1 MIKAVDPLPNA
12 VFDPMS
18 GDKLDRERMPS
29 EHPSGKRLLPLVYV
43 STALLALLAGFLWQS
58 NQYSVSLI
66 YFLKP
71 PDVAADVVFVESFV
85 GKTIGLDGIDGF
97 HGVLRNAV
105 VITEEGRQGGGQTN
119 FYICPQSANRWGELE
134 LTWKWDR
141 TFQPAL
147 GILDLNMHVFPQ
159 FDSTAI
165 AEMYLASEETK
176 GRWVQLVT
184 LSEKTHD
191 RNLFDSIDVT
201 RWVKKSSYLKVLY
214 RLKAN
219 RLIYHPTPNTP
230 IGFAGAQCLRH
241 AEYSPEATKLSLWNT
256 LPEGYANKV
265 SSQKN

>member
-1 MIKAVDPLPNA
+1 MNRIFEPTPEPAIDSRLDETVDRDGSTIGRT
-12 VFDPMS
+12 F
-18 GDKLDRERMPS
+18 
-29 EHPSGKRLLPLVYV
+29 GKRLLLWGYF
-43 STALLALLAGFLWQS
+43 STALFALLAGFLWQS

-71 PDVAADVVFVESFV
+71 PDVAADVVFIESFV
-85 GKTIGLDGIDGF
+85 GKNIGLDGIDGF
-97 HGVLRNAV
+97 NGVLRNAV

-119 FYICPQSANRWGELE
+119 CYICPQSANRWGELE
-134 LTWKWDR
+134 LTWKWER
-141 TFQPAL
+141 TIKPAL

-165 AEMYLASEETK
+165 AEVYLASEETK
-176 GRWVQLVT
+176 GRWVQMVT

-201 RWVKKSSYLKVLY
+201 RWVQKSSYLKVLY

-241 AEYSPEATKLSLWNT
+241 AEYAPEATKLSLWKT
-256 LPEGYANKV
+256 MPEGYANKV
-265 SSQKN
+265 SSQTN

>member
-1 MIKAVDPLPNA
+1 MIKSVEPLPNA
-12 VFDPMS
+12 VFDPMPS
-18 GDKLDRERMPS
+18 ETLDRERMRS
-29 EHPSGKRLLPLVYV
+29 ERTSRKRLLPLVYV

-134 LTWKWDR
+134 LHWEWDR
-141 TFQPAL
+141 SMKPAL
-147 GILDLNMHVFPQ
+147 GILALNMHVFPQ
-159 FDSTAI
+159 FDDTAI

-176 GRWVQLVT
+176 GRWVQMVT
-184 LSEKTHD
+184 LSAKTHD

-201 RWVKKSSYLKVLY
+201 RWVKNSSYLKVLY

-241 AEYSPEATKLSLWNT
+241 AEHSPEATKLSLWNT